1 MKSIKVTIVLI
12 CLEACILPWQA
23 WAQGYDWFLGDQKA
37 NTGKF
42 VFGTFTRLSNGN
54 INGTGIAYRHN
65 NRRITLLGNENTKV
79 FTVRYVE
86 DGRQKTESIRI
97 ADLRKR
103 VVSTYRG
110 SFISSGPYQFGA
122 IQR

>member
-1 MKSIKVTIVLI
+1 MRLVKVVLFLI
-12 CLEACILPWQA
+12 CLGQFILSGQA
-23 WAQGYDWFLGDQKA
+23 GAQGYDWFLGDQKA
-37 NTGKF
+37 GTGKF
-42 VFGTFTRLSNGN
+42 IFGTFTRQSNGN

-65 NRRITLLGNENTKV
+65 NRPYTLRGNENTKV
-79 FTVRYVE
+79 FSFTYLE
-86 DGRQKTESIRI
+86 DGRLKTTSIRI
-97 ADLRKR
+97 ADLKKR